1 MTRVADSN
9 VPATPLRW
17 SIARAGAEFDISQQT
32 LERRLRDAQL
42 FPDAGGCYSTKQL
55 TQGIYGSLF
64 RERLRRVSE
73 EADKTAIANQVSRGQ
88 LLDRS
93 ALEQGFAQVADAM
106 LGVIKNSGLSRDDQE
121 QIQRNLAGIP
131 LAIENTA
138 RRQRRGL
145 SESNGASEA
154 KKRRPG
160 RPRKRESEHPEE
172 EL

>member
-73 EADKTAIANQVSRGQ
+73 EADKTAIANQVSRGNCWT
-88 LLDRS
+88 
-93 ALEQGFAQVADAM
+93 G
-106 LGVIKNSGLSRDDQE
+106 
-121 QIQRNLAGIP
+121 
-131 LAIENTA
+131 
-138 RRQRRGL
+138 
-145 SESNGASEA
+145 
-154 KKRRPG
+154 
-160 RPRKRESEHPEE
+160 PR
-172 EL
+172 